1 VTVRSNLDHL
11 VRFGDSNFL
20 TFPFFSTTGSPM
32 STCRRHKSS
41 NCLLYGHNDGRTKI
55 TGDALSGWIVF
66 TLPEL
71 KEGLVFAKLEVR
83 SISLS

>member
-1 VTVRSNLDHL
+1 
-11 VRFGDSNFL
+11 
-20 TFPFFSTTGSPM
+20 M